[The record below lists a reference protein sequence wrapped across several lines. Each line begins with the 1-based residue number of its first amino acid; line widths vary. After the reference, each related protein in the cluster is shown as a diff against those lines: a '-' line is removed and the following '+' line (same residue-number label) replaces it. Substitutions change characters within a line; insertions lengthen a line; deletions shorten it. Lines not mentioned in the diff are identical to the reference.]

1 MYCCGNR
8 HMPHVLVA
16 VYAWGDSYVDVV
28 NVRGADRVTAARL
41 PNSDDDLDI
50 FAPHEAAWHYVGALR
65 PTVTALLRLPPP
77 RPSQRANNHLPS
89 AAHHVR
95 FVPRAAPH
103 ERHTRQIHMT
113 WVVPR
118 VKGKDAQ
125 VGQCVSPGH
134 APCFLCGGVA
144 VE

>member
-77 RPSQRANNHLPS
+77 GHPNAPTTTYQAPLTMFVSSHEQRPMSVTP
-89 AAHHVR
+89 
-95 FVPRAAPH
+95 
-103 ERHTRQIHMT
+103 
-113 WVVPR
+113 
-118 VKGKDAQ
+118 GK
-125 VGQCVSPGH
+125 ST
-134 APCFLCGGVA
+134 
-144 VE
+144 